1 MTRIEAANRIIA
13 DNIATTATLL
23 GALIEIRDGLAD
35 TQSTPGQRMT
45 LMTKRER
52 EAWQT
57 ADVAIKLT
65 TGGGT

>member
-35 TQSTPGQRMT
+35 TQSTPCRRMT
-45 LMTKRER
+45 LITKHQ
-52 EAWQT
+52 AWQT